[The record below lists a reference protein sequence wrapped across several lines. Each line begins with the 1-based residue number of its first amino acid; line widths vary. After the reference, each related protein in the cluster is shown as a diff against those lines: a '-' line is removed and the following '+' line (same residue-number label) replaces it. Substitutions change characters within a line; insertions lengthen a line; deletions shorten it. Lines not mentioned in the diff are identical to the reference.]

1 MTERVKAKRPRLVK
15 ALRLILLI
23 LVVLAVV
30 TAVYTADYY
39 RADDSAAGCIT
50 TPAPGMMVEQDG
62 NRIAFIPDDPEA
74 GLIFYPGGKVEYTAY
89 APLMEKLA
97 QEGILCVLLKMPLN
111 LAVLDRN
118 AADGVAESY
127 PAVTKWAVGGHSLG
141 GVMAASYAAGHPDSV
156 DALVLLA
163 AYSTADLIDS
173 GVEVIS
179 LYGTEDGV
187 LSAAGYERNRSN
199 LPDGFTE
206 TVIDGGC
213 HSYFG
218 NYGMQK
224 GDGEPY
230 MSREEQQ
237 LMTAAAVAEF
247 LGL

>member
-1 MTERVKAKRPRLVK
+1 MAAKREAKRPRLRR
-15 ALRLILLI
+15 ALRLILIILI
-23 LVVLAVV
+23 LLAASA
-30 TAVYTADYY
+30 AVYTADFHHADESA
-39 RADDSAAGCIT
+39 RACLE
-50 TPAPGMMVEQDG
+50 TPAPGIMTETSKG
-62 NRIAFIPDDPEA
+62 KIAFIPEEPKA

-118 AADGVAESY
+118 AAEGVANEY
-127 PAVTKWAVGGHSLG
+127 PAVSRWAVGGHSLG
-141 GVMAASYAAGHPDSV
+141 GVMAASYAAGHPGSV

-163 AYSTADLIDS
+163 SYSTANLTDKGIDALS
-173 GVEVIS
+173 I
-179 LYGTEDGV
+179 YGTEDGV
-187 LSAAGYERNRSN
+187 LSTAAYEKNRAN
-199 LPDGFTE
+199 LPSDLSE

-230 MSREEQQ
+230 MSRDEQQ
-237 LMTAAAVAEF
+237 LMTAVAVAEF
-247 LGL
+247 LS